1 MKFLH
6 TSDLHIGKRLNGVQL
21 IDDQKYILSQII
33 KIAEEEKADAI
44 VAAGDIYDK
53 STPAADYVPVL
64 DDFINEAVK
73 RNIPLLM
80 ISGNHDSPERIE
92 FASRLIEKSGVYIS
106 GKYNGEIRMYEIKG
120 VEFYLLPYIRPSFAR
135 MYYPDEKIENTSL
148 KYENIVVGKILE
160 VNSHPNADTLR
171 VCMVD
176 IGEESPRQIVCGG
189 SNLYVGEY
197 VVISKPGSM
206 VHWHGEEDL
215 VK

>member
-1 MKFLH
+1 MRVSLNLIKKYVDL
-6 TSDLHIGKRLNGVQL
+6 SDIS
-21 IDDQKYILSQII
+21 DE
-33 KIAEEEKADAI
+33 KIATDLTLK
-44 VAAGDIYDK
+44 
-53 STPAADYVPVL
+53 T
-64 DDFINEAVK
+64 
-73 RNIPLLM
+73 
-80 ISGNHDSPERIE
+80 
-92 FASRLIEKSGVYIS
+92 
-106 GKYNGEIRMYEIKG
+106 
-120 VEFYLLPYIRPSFAR
+120 VEV
-135 MYYPDEKIENTSL
+135 EKIENTSL

-215 VK
+215 VKIKETKMRGVDSYGMICGAEEVFLDSLFPPKAEDEIVDLKGLECDPGQNISEVIGSNDIIL